1 MNTSKETPKPRR
13 NPTNAAMA
21 KRLAKRKRYTGKP
34 SPTDVLRE
42 SRDGMPTAALT
53 EIYHKLTVVR
63 ATAYVCAS
71 ALEHEAA
78 DEDVDVGLVLQRSVG
93 DELDRQLERLDQLLG
108 RKP

>member
-1 MNTSKETPKPRR
+1 MNTSKTPKPLRK
-13 NPTNAAMA
+13 PTHAAIA

-34 SPTDVLRE
+34 SPTEVLRE
-42 SRDGMPTAALT
+42 SRDGIPSAALT
-53 EIYHKLTVVR
+53 EMRRKLMVVR

-71 ALEHEAA
+71 ALAHEAA

-93 DELDRQLERLDQLLG
+93 DELDRQLERLDQILE